1 MLLKCGLLLLL
12 YNIFFSIEYIDID
25 LLDIIKYKYFNKKE
39 KVKNPTTSVVQVLH
53 EKNMLPA
60 IYFTF
65 SRKKCDENARKCS
78 GLDLLSKEERF
89 EVTKIIRSSSD
100 VPIIIMTALQNE
112 EDILKGYSLHID
124 DYITKPFNPKVLLAK
139 VNNLMLRID
148 KESTLKMEYKI
159 GDLSFDFINN
169 EVKINTKKLELTKT
183 EFNMLAFLAKNNNKV
198 CSRQL
203 LLDEVWGVEVYVDD
217 RIVDAYIKKI
227 RKQILP
233 KKYIK
238 TVFGVGYRFSID
250 E

>member
-1 MLLKCGLLLLL
+1 MLNKTILLAEDEPTIARLVKT
-12 YNIFFSIEYIDID
+12 YFEHDGYTVYIATNGEEAVKIFKETKID
-25 LLDIIKYKYFNKKE
+25 LVCLDVMMPK
-39 KVKNPTTSVVQVLH
+39 
-53 EKNMLPA
+53 M
-60 IYFTF
+60 
-65 SRKKCDENARKCS
+65 D
-78 GLDLLSKEERF
+78 GF

-100 VPIIIMTALQNE
+100 VPIIIMTALQSE

-148 KESTLKMEYKI
+148 KQSTIKMDYKI

-169 EVKINTKKLELTKT
+169 EVKLEEKKLELTKT
-183 EFNMLAFLAKNNNKV
+183 EFSILAFLAKNNNKV

-203 LLDEVWGVEVYVDD
+203 LLDEVWGVDVYVDD

-238 TVFGVGYRFSID
+238 TVFGVGYRFSI
-250 E
+250 EE